1 MQLIYRG
8 ETYNYDR
15 KQPKTETQPMPQ
27 TAYDLIYRGSLYH
40 VDPSLERPVS
50 TKPRSYELTYRGC
63 TYQVTRN
70 EAGEIIA
77 MLPRQKSP
85 AKRYVKAAI

>member
-15 KQPKTETQPMPQ
+15 TQTKTTTQPQ
-27 TAYDLIYRGSLYH
+27 TAYDLIYRGSLYY
-40 VDPSLERPVS
+40 VDPSLAKPASE
-50 TKPRSYELTYRGC
+50 KPRSYELIYRGC

-70 EAGEIIA
+70 EAGEMIA
-77 MLPRQKSP
+77 MLPRQKSL
-85 AKRYVKAAI
+85 AKRYIKAAV

>member
-8 ETYNYDR
+8 ETYDYDPT
-15 KQPKTETQPMPQ
+15 QPKPAKPQ

-40 VDPSLERPVS
+40 VDPSLAIPVCE
-50 TKPRSYELTYRGC
+50 KPRSYELIYRGC

-70 EAGEIIA
+70 EAGAIA
-77 MLPRQKSP
+77 TMEPRQKLR
-85 AKRYVKAAI
+85 KRSYVRSAT

>member
-8 ETYNYDR
+8 ETYHYDR
-15 KQPKTETQPMPQ
+15 TQTKTTTQPQ

-40 VDPSLERPVS
+40 VDPSLSKPISE
-50 TKPRSYELTYRGC
+50 KPRSYELSYRGC

-70 EAGEIIA
+70 EAGSITTME
-77 MLPRQKSP
+77 PRQKLR
-85 AKRYVKAAI
+85 KHGYVRSAT

>member
-8 ETYNYDR
+8 ETYDYDR
-15 KQPKTETQPMPQ
+15 TQPKPAKPQ

-40 VDPSLERPVS
+40 VDPSLAIPVCEKS
-50 TKPRSYELTYRGC
+50 RSYELIYRGC

-70 EAGEIIA
+70 EAGAIA
-77 MLPRQKSP
+77 TMEPRQKLR
-85 AKRYVKAAI
+85 KRSYVRSAT

>member
-8 ETYNYDR
+8 ETYHYDR
-15 KQPKTETQPMPQ
+15 TQAKTETSQTPQ
-27 TAYDLIYRGSLYH
+27 AAYDLIYRGSLYH
-40 VDPSLERPVS
+40 VDPNLARPVS

-70 EAGEIIA
+70 EAGEMIA
-77 MLPRQKSP
+77 MQPRQASP
-85 AKRYVKAAI
+85 ANRYVKASI